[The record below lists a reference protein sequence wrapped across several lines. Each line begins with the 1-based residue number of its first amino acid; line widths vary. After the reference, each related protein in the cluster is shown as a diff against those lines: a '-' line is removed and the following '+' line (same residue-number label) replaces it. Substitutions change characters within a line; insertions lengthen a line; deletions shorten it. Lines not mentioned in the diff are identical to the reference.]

1 MTRALGRRGAR
12 EADHHVRARVR
23 RHSRSAL
30 RGLDAPARWLGLLI
44 AIRIAAGGVAAA
56 LLLAQNDPRDDLVL
70 LGTGLTAAAVGT
82 LVIWRRP
89 GARRRPE
96 LWVAEAVAGL
106 ALIAWS
112 GDWRSPFYLLW
123 LTTLVLPAVHLGV
136 ARASGL
142 AAVATG
148 AFLAVAL
155 LGGPVPGRFAFQSSE
170 TLAIH
175 LTLPGLVV
183 LGVAYAAGVL
193 RRLDQ
198 ERAGRER
205 LAVETE
211 RRRIAWELHDS
222 AKQRVHAAHLLFS
235 ALRGRTEVGT
245 EAVLEQGLA
254 ELESAVS
261 DMDTSL
267 AELRSPLEGR
277 PLLVALEQRAR
288 ELSLAGGACV
298 EVRGDGRPLPA
309 LVAAHAYRIAS
320 EAMTNAVRHAAARRV
335 VTRVDLAAEAPSAV
349 LRVTV
354 VDDGRGMPGEI
365 RSGALGLM
373 GMRSRATSLGGSLEV
388 REGPDGTGTEVAL
401 EVPLGDGTTTEQEGT
416 T

>member
-1 MTRALGRRGAR
+1 M
-12 EADHHVRARVR
+12 
-23 RHSRSAL
+23 
-30 RGLDAPARWLGLLI
+30 
-44 AIRIAAGGVAAA
+44 
-56 LLLAQNDPRDDLVL
+56 
-70 LGTGLTAAAVGT
+70 GT
-82 LVIWRRP
+82 LVIWRWP
-89 GARRRPE
+89 AARRRPE
-96 LWVAEAVAGL
+96 LWGAEILAGL
-106 ALIAWS
+106 ALVVWS

-136 ARASGL
+136 ARAAGL
-142 AAVATG
+142 AVAACA
-148 AFLAVAL
+148 AFLTVAL
-155 LGGPVPGRFAFQSSE
+155 LGGPVPGRLSFQSSE

-193 RRLDQ
+193 RRLED

-222 AKQRVHAAHLLFS
+222 AKQRVHAAHLLVS
-235 ALRGRTEVGT
+235 ALRGRTDAGA

-277 PLLVALEQRAR
+277 PLVTALEQRAR
-288 ELSLAGGACV
+288 ELSLAGGTAIDV
-298 EVRGDGRPLPA
+298 SGEPRQLPGLA
-309 LVAAHAYRIAS
+309 AAHAYRIAS
-320 EAMTNAVRHAAARRV
+320 EAMTNAVRHAGARRV
-335 VTRVDLAAEAPSAV
+335 TASVEVRTDRAPNV

-354 VDDGRGMPGEI
+354 VDDGRGMPGQI

-373 GMRSRATSLGGSLEV
+373 GMRSRATSLGGSLDV
-388 REGPDGTGTEVAL
+388 RPGPDGTGTEVAL
-401 EVPLGDGTTTEQEGT
+401 VVPLGDGTATTEEDAP
-416 T
+416 